1 MSTLTLTIL
10 RSPSSAPGE
19 HRQLRGGEL
28 TIGRGAECDW
38 PLPDPLRSLSRK
50 HCTVSFLGGAWQVRD
65 LSGNGTFINFT
76 QSPIGREMTQSLRD
90 GDRLRLGDYEI
101 EARIDEVAFLPTN
114 PVPPPAA
121 ISPFGELERPGFA
134 GARLPGLDDPV
145 APDAG
150 FGFGARAGLG
160 QPGPLSNPTLPD
172 HGAASSDAF
181 SPVVAPAADK
191 SIIPADWYAV
201 PSPPAAAPLAPVASS
216 APSAFASPFSAPVPA
231 PAPAA
236 MLRPEAPPADFSAAV
251 ADPFAAIFAPSESAP
266 VAPAAAAAALSPLA
280 TPLSVPPAALVPPA
294 MPLAARDDAASA
306 LAALL
311 AGSDLTPELV
321 PRAAADPEAALRNA
335 GALLRAVVSG
345 MRALLIAR
353 GQVKREFRIEQ
364 TMLRQTDNN
373 PLKFAATDEYALAA
387 LLDPRTPAV
396 RAVRESI
403 DDLTLHQVATLAA
416 TQAAA
421 RALLEQLDPDRLE
434 SQDSGGGLLP
444 GAREKR
450 LWEAYKRR
458 HAKLLEQFEDDFE
471 SAFGTAFARAYEQA
485 ASDVKKP

>member
-19 HRQLRGGEL
+19 HRQLRSGEL

-65 LSGNGTFINFT
+65 LSGNGTFVNFA
-76 QSPIGREMTQSLRD
+76 QSPIGREMTQALRD

-101 EARIDEVAFLPTN
+101 EARVDEVAFMPAD
-114 PVPPPAA
+114 PAPPASV

-134 GARLPGLDDPV
+134 AARLPGLDDPV

-150 FGFGARAGLG
+150 FGFGARAGQG
-160 QPGPLSNPTLPD
+160 QPGPLSNLTLPD

-191 SIIPADWYAV
+191 SIIPADWWAV
-201 PSPPAAAPLAPVASS
+201 PSPPAAPPTAPVFVPAPPPAAPPPAFLPPTPAVRLSPEAST
-216 APSAFASPFSAPVPA
+216 APFSA
-231 PAPAA
+231 AA
-236 MLRPEAPPADFSAAV
+236 AN
-251 ADPFAAIFAPSESAP
+251 PFAASVAASESAP
-266 VAPAAAAAALSPLA
+266 LS
-280 TPLSVPPAALVPPA
+280 PA
-294 MPLAARDDAASA
+294 MPVSPAPVPSAPPLAAPGDAAAA

-311 AGSDLTPELV
+311 AGGELSLELV

-387 LLDPRTPAV
+387 LLDPRTPAL
-396 RAVRESI
+396 RAVRDSI

-444 GAREKR
+444 GTREKR

>member
-1 MSTLTLTIL
+1 MATLTLTIL

-19 HRQLRGGEL
+19 HRRLTGGEI

-50 HCTVSFLGGAWQVRD
+50 HCTVTFLGGAWQVRD
-65 LSGNGTFINFT
+65 LSGNGTFVNFA
-76 QSPIGREMTQSLRD
+76 SAPIGREMTQALRD

-101 EARIDEVAFLPTN
+101 EVRVDEAVFVPSD
-114 PVPPPAA
+114 PVPPPAV
-121 ISPFGELERPGFA
+121 ISPFGEIERPGFSA
-134 GARLPGLDDPV
+134 ARLPGLDDPL
-145 APDAG
+145 PLEAG
-150 FGFGARAGLG
+150 YGFGARPGLAT
-160 QPGPLSNPTLPD
+160 PGPLPVSTLPD
-172 HGAASSDAF
+172 HAAASSDAF
-181 SPVVAPAADK
+181 FPVVAAPADK

-201 PSPPAAAPLAPVASS
+201 GAPPAAPPVPPPPLAVPATSE
-216 APSAFASPFSAPVPA
+216 APRAAFQATPAPVPA
-231 PAPAA
+231 PAPA
-236 MLRPEAPPADFSAAV
+236 S
-251 ADPFAAIFAPSESAP
+251 DPFAAIFGSSESAP
-266 VAPAAAAAALSPLA
+266 L
-280 TPLSVPPAALVPPA
+280 TPVPVRPA
-294 MPLAARDDAASA
+294 MPVPAAPATPGDPAAS

-311 AGSDLTPELV
+311 AGGELAPELV
-321 PRAAADPEAALRNA
+321 SRAAADPEAALRNA

-373 PLKFAATDEYALAA
+373 PLKFAASDEYALAA
-387 LLDPRTPAV
+387 LLDPRTSAV

-421 RALLEQLDPDRLE
+421 KALLQQFDPERLE
-434 SQDSGGGLLP
+434 SEDSGGGLLP

-485 ASDVKKP
+485 ASDMKKP